1 MLSAEAT
8 AIFSDPKAW
17 HPVARVAGV
26 VGVRSP
32 VQEFTVKMETVS
44 VEEPF
49 NTYANAAG
57 VAGVHEDGGVGAGVP
72 SPQPELST
80 ASKPKT
86 AVRRYVARSNI
97 GAKTEAFLATRGNC
111 IAEPLGYRNTRL
123 NFGAGNRPMSLTQN
137 GAEFNKVNCFVHVGR
152 IPKEPAYTQ

>member
-1 MLSAEAT
+1 
-8 AIFSDPKAW
+8 
-17 HPVARVAGV
+17 
-26 VGVRSP
+26 
-32 VQEFTVKMETVS
+32 METVA

-49 NTYANAAG
+49 NTEPNAAG
-57 VAGVHEDGGVGAGVP
+57 VAGVHEDVGVGVGAP

-111 IAEPLGYRNTRL
+111 IAEPLGYRNRRL
-123 NFGAGNRPMSLTQN
+123 NFGAGNRPLSLTQN
-137 GAEFNKVNCFVHVGR
+137 EAEFNQVTCCPHVGG
-152 IPKEPAYTQ
+152 IPKEPP

>member
-1 MLSAEAT
+1 MLSAEST
-8 AIFSDPKAW
+8 AICWDPKALA
-17 HPVARVAGV
+17 PVATVAGV

-57 VAGVHEDGGVGAGVP
+57 VAGVHEDVGVGAGVP

-97 GAKTEAFLATRGNC
+97 GAKNKALLAT
-111 IAEPLGYRNTRL
+111 PRN
-123 NFGAGNRPMSLTQN
+123 S
-137 GAEFNKVNCFVHVGR
+137 
-152 IPKEPAYTQ
+152 PA